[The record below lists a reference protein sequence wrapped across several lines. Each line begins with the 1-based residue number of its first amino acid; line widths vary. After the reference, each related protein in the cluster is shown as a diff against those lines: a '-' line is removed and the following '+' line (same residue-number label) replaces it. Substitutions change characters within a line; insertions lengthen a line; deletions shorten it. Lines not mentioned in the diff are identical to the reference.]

1 MHACASAIG
10 AFVEFHRSLIVASG
24 LIKQGRAARGI
35 DHTRRGAA
43 FDAFKRRLQT
53 DLLCRLRLTVLLR
66 WLLFLL

>member
-1 MHACASAIG
+1 M
-10 AFVEFHRSLIVASG
+10 EFHRSLIVASG

-35 DHTRRGAA
+35 DHTRRGPSLG
-43 FDAFKRRLQT
+43 LQT